1 MTVFENDYLR
11 KFLLR
16 ETRADLSLDV
26 ARAVEPDSI
35 VFTSTQISF
44 YRSSGL
50 DFGGRGMMSLRRT
63 QPKE

>member
-16 ETRADLSLDV
+16 EPRADLNLDV

-44 YRSSGL
+44 YRSSV
-50 DFGGRGMMSLRRT
+50 DRRVWFLG
-63 QPKE
+63 EEE

>member
-44 YRSSGL
+44 YCSSV
-50 DFGGRGMMSLRRT
+50 DRRVWIWG
-63 QPKE
+63 EEE